1 MMAETKE
8 EIMAKMNKSAT
19 EAEAEFV
26 KTWSGKQV
34 AEWLKKWYMLAVY
47 KRLCKIIL
55 AQYK

>member
-1 MMAETKE
+1 MPETKE
-8 EIMAKMNKSAT
+8 EIMAKMNKAAG

-34 AEWLKKWYMLAVY
+34 GEWLKKWYMAAGY
-47 KRLCKIIL
+47 KRLCKVIL